1 MLIHERKS
9 MISDRTARGATLTRP
24 CSPNRPRR
32 KFCSLGVG
40 VERPELT
47 IHPSRDAQWLFYVQG
62 VALTPAVVPIGLTV
76 CWARQSKHAAF
87 WGTIFGTVCGML
99 GWFGELSRT
108 SLFLYPFPDPLTA
121 CQWVATRSTAK
132 LTSTTSPFLTR
143 RSREWRSNS
152 PPISGDLSLTLTFDF
167 IAFSGAA

>member
-1 MLIHERKS
+1 MKES
-9 MISDRTARGATLTRP
+9 MISDRTARGATLTHQ

-47 IHPSRDAQWLFYVQG
+47 TLTSCDAQWLFYVQG

-99 GWFGELSRT
+99 GWFGELSRA
-108 SLFLYPFPDPLTA
+108 SLFLLPFPDSLTA
-121 CQWVATRSTAK
+121 RQWVATRSTAR
-132 LTSTTSPFLTR
+132 LISTTSPFLTR
-143 RSREWRSNS
+143 RSREWGSRS
-152 PPISGDLSLTLTFDF
+152 PPISGDLSLTLPFNSIT
-167 IAFSGAA
+167 FSGAA